1 MNDGGPA
8 FPVVPRPQ
16 PQLADGT
23 WDQTWESAI
32 PGVSKLDYFA
42 AAALQGMLSS
52 DKTIDAVARLAK
64 SGGTSPEEYIA
75 SMAYGYASAMLHW
88 KEKRG

>member
-8 FPVVPRPQ
+8 FPI
-16 PQLADGT
+16 AYDNIAEHGI
-23 WDQTWESAI
+23 SN
-32 PGVSKLDYFA
+32 LDYFA

-52 DKTIDAVARLAK
+52 DRTIDTVARLAK
-64 SGGTSPEEYIA
+64 SVGTSPEEYIA

-88 KEKRG
+88 KEKLG